1 MTNLQL
7 TSFSTVKK
15 VESIPLSLLLF
26 NILNKS
32 SQNRGDT
39 TKLDFSDQTVGKVY
53 RRCNRRAS
61 WQFYQLGIQQSTS
74 GRKGRRNNTI
84 LLSLR

>member
-15 VESIPLSLLLF
+15 VESIPLAPLLF

-32 SQNRGDT
+32 PSQNRGDK
-39 TKLDFSDQTVGKVY
+39 TKLDFSDQTDGKVY
-53 RRCNRRAS
+53 RRFSRRAS
-61 WQFYQLGIQQSTS
+61 WQFYQVGIQQSTS
-74 GRKGRRNNTI
+74 GRKGRKKITPFCFP
-84 LLSLR
+84 

>member
-15 VESIPLSLLLF
+15 VESIPLSPLLF
-26 NILNKS
+26 NVLNKS

-39 TKLDFSDQTVGKVY
+39 TKLDFSDPTDGKVY
-53 RRCNRRAS
+53 RRFSRRAS
-61 WQFYQLGIQQSTS
+61 WQFYQVGIQQSTS
-74 GRKGRRNNTI
+74 GRKGRKKITPFCFP
-84 LLSLR
+84 

>member
-32 SQNRGDT
+32 SRT
-39 TKLDFSDQTVGKVY
+39 EE
-53 RRCNRRAS
+53 
-61 WQFYQLGIQQSTS
+61 IQQSW
-74 GRKGRRNNTI
+74 I
-84 LLSLR
+84 LVIKLLEKCIEDLIGELVGSFIS

>member
-15 VESIPLSLLLF
+15 VESIPLAPLLF

-32 SQNRGDT
+32 PSQNRGDK
-39 TKLDFSDQTVGKVY
+39 TKLDFSDQTDGKV
-53 RRCNRRAS
+53 
-61 WQFYQLGIQQSTS
+61 
-74 GRKGRRNNTI
+74 
-84 LLSLR
+84 

>member
-32 SQNRGDT
+32 PSQNRGDT
-39 TKLDFSDQTVGKVY
+39 TKLDFSDQTDGKVY
-53 RRCNRRAS
+53 RRFNRRAR
-61 WQFYQLGIQQSTS
+61 WQFYHLEIQQTS